1 MNTTDHTG
9 HFIIAMPGLLD
20 ENFNH
25 TVTYIC
31 EHDENGTFGITI
43 NRETDITVNEIISQM
58 EAKTEKTETNEQA
71 ASRDQIV
78 YLGGPVQQGRG
89 FILHT
94 PLGNWNSTLK
104 INDTMALTTSRDILE
119 AIARNEG
126 PGQSIIA
133 LGYAGWGAGQLEQ
146 ELAANTWLSCP
157 AEEQIIFNTPASKRW
172 QAAATLLGVDLQ
184 LLSNES
190 GHA

>member
-1 MNTTDHTG
+1 MEHTNLTG

-43 NRETDITVNEIISQM
+43 NRETDITVDEIISQM
-58 EAKTEKTETNEQA
+58 EIETDHNERPEQ
-71 ASRDQIV
+71 STHQTI
-78 YLGGPVQQGRG
+78 YMGGPVQQGRG
-89 FILHT
+89 FILHK
-94 PLGNWNSTLK
+94 PLGNWSSTLK
-104 INDTMALTTSRDILE
+104 INDDIALTTSRDILE

-126 PGQSIIA
+126 PENAIIA

-172 QAAATLLGVDLQ
+172 QAAADLLGVDMQ
-184 LLSNES
+184 LLSNQS

>member
-1 MNTTDHTG
+1 MNTTDLTG

-20 ENFNH
+20 ENFDH

-43 NRETDITVNEIISQM
+43 NRETDITVDEIISQM
-58 EAKTEKTETNEQA
+58 ETDKKEALEQNTAKSQ
-71 ASRDQIV
+71 SV

-89 FILHT
+89 FILHK
-94 PLGNWNSTLK
+94 PLGNWSSTLK
-104 INDTMALTTSRDILE
+104 INDRMALTTSRDILE

-126 PGQSIIA
+126 PKQAMIA

-146 ELAANTWLSCP
+146 ELASNTWLNCP

-172 QAAATLLGVDLQ
+172 QAAADLLGINLQ